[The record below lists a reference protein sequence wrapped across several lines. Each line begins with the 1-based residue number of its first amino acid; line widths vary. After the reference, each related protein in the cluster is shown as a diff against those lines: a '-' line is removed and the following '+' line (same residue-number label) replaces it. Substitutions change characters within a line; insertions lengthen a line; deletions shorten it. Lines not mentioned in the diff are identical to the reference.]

1 MDKVVMV
8 HFLGVDDVTV
18 LFLAQFCWVDAIGSQ
33 EFSVGH
39 AKGLTNGLCD
49 ELCLGEGAEER
60 HETKTCLR
68 EGERQS
74 QRLTLTSSDSNT

>member
-18 LFLAQFCWVDAIGSQ
+18 LFLAQLCWVDAIGSQ

-49 ELCLGEGAEER
+49 ELCLGEGEEER
-60 HETKTCLR
+60 RETKTWSGQ
-68 EGERQS
+68 GETQS
-74 QRLTLTSSDSNT
+74 QRLMLTSSDSNT